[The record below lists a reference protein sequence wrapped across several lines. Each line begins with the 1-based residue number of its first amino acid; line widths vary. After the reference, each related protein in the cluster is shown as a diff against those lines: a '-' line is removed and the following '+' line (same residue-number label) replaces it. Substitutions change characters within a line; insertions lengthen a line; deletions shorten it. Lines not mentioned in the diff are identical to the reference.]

1 MGKII
6 SLIHI
11 SLDGFMADTNGQIN
25 WIRMDGEVHGWV
37 MELRRDA
44 AGTLYGRTT
53 YKMMDTYWPGVLKDP
68 GSYPQWQ
75 VDYAEWVDKALKVVV
90 SKTLPGVDWNN
101 TRLIRDNV
109 GEEIR
114 RIKEEVSGDLLLLAS
129 ATLVGTLLPMGL
141 IDEVAVT
148 VNPII
153 LGKGRPFFVGLGD
166 KVPLR
171 LRENRTFSNGAIGL
185 RYQVTGG
192 VV

>member
-1 MGKII
+1 M
-6 SLIHI
+6 
-11 SLDGFMADTNGQIN
+11 SLDGFMADVNGQIN
-25 WIRMDGEVHGWV
+25 WIKMDGEIHGYV

-44 AGTLYGRTT
+44 VGTLYGRTT

-68 GSYPQWQ
+68 GNYPQWQ

-90 SKTLPGVDWNN
+90 SKTLPGVNWNN

-114 RIKEEVSGDLLLLAS
+114 RIKEEEGGDLLLLAS

-148 VNPII
+148 VHPVV
-153 LGKGRPFFVGLGD
+153 LGRGKPFFIGLED
-166 KVPLR
+166 KLPLR
-171 LRENRTFSNGAIGL
+171 LLENRTFSNGVIGL
-185 RYQVTGG
+185 RYQVTGA
-192 VV
+192 

>member
-6 SLIHI
+6 SLIHM
-11 SLDGFMADTNGQIN
+11 SLDGFMADINGQIN
-25 WIRMDGEVHGWV
+25 WIKMDGEVHGWV

-68 GSYPQWQ
+68 ASYPEWQ
-75 VDYAEWVDKALKVVV
+75 VDYAKWVDKALKVVV
-90 SKTLPGVDWNN
+90 STTLPGVDWNN

-129 ATLVGTLLPMGL
+129 STLVGTLWRLGL
-141 IDEVAVT
+141 IDELAVT

-153 LGKGRPFFVGLGD
+153 LGKGKPFFTGLGG
-166 KVPLR
+166 KVPLA
-171 LRENRTFSNGAIGL
+171 LREERKFTNGAVGL
-185 RYQVTGG
+185 RYG
-192 VV
+192 VIGI